1 MKYLV
6 CVLVSFLFAT
16 TFIPLKAQNNNIS
29 TTKGTVTGFPKNSIV
44 RLFALSGNVIDSFYL
59 KDNKFI
65 LYKKFT
71 KEAAPVGL
79 TISKDSIS
87 RNAELFL
94 GNENIIITGTIKD
107 FPNSLNVIG
116 SPNHDLMTELD
127 KTLFDVL
134 KERKDLLSEYLS
146 KKQSGKMN
154 DSIKNVYW
162 GQAGIIKM
170 LDEEVLYRRKKFIDK
185 NINSY
190 YSLYLLSILKAD
202 YKKDELQKL
211 LNRLST
217 TYKKSNYANAI
228 SISLKSKQ
236 FKIGDKFIDFKALDR
251 NNGTVTFSNYFSDKY
266 VLLDFSTPYCHF
278 CLQAIEPL
286 KKLAKDNPTKL
297 DIVTLYVDEEK
308 NGYTSFLNKSQ
319 KPWSVIWDKK
329 GRFGD
334 AYSLYNINGTPTF
347 FLFDRNGILVTK
359 QDGLDDKFF
368 DKVSNITR

>member
-6 CVLVSFLFAT
+6 CVFVYFLCAT
-16 TFIPLKAQNNNIS
+16 TFIPLKAQNSSVLTI
-29 TTKGTVTGFPKNSIV
+29 KGTVTGFPKNSMV
-44 RLFALSGNVIDSFYL
+44 KLYALSGNIIDSCYL
-59 KDNKFI
+59 RGNKFI
-65 LYKKFT
+65 LHKRFT
-71 KEAAPVGL
+71 KEAGPVGL
-79 TISKDSIS
+79 TISKDSVN
-87 RNAELFL
+87 RNAQLFL
-94 GNENIIITGTIKD
+94 GNENITVKGSID
-107 FPNSLNVIG
+107 NFPNSLTIIG
-116 SPNHDLMTELD
+116 SPNHNLMTNLD
-127 KTLFDVL
+127 KILSDVRI
-134 KERKDLLSEYLS
+134 ERKDLLSEYLL

-170 LDEEVLYRRKKFIDK
+170 LDEETLYRQIKFIEK

-190 YSLYLLSILKAD
+190 YSLYLLSILKAE

-211 LNRLST
+211 LNRLSP

-228 SISLKSKQ
+228 TISLKSKQ
-236 FKIGDKFIDFKALDR
+236 FKNGDKFIDFKALDK
-251 NNGTVTFSNYFSDKY
+251 NNNTVMFSNYFNDKY

-278 CLQAIEPL
+278 CLEAIEPL
-286 KKLAKDNPTKL
+286 KQLAQDYPAKLE
-297 DIVTLYVDEEK
+297 IVTLYVDEEK
-308 NGYTSFLNKSQ
+308 NGYVNFLDKSQ

-347 FLFDRNGILVTK
+347 FLFNKNGILVSK

-368 DKVSNITR
+368 DKVSNIIK